1 MIAKDRIFK
10 KGDVIVSG
18 FGNIRILVGETGN
31 GEAGDGAKGV
41 FYDALPMYCDG
52 VVFPKNP
59 SSISFDIPVTP
70 DLREL
75 FGELTKKRRL
85 PRKLKKAIKV
95 RVAKRFRTKVKEIK
109 LVRK

>member
-1 MIAKDRIFK
+1 MGA
-10 KGDVIVSG
+10 
-18 FGNIRILVGETGN
+18 VGIPIGQISFDPIEISHIDIGRYI
-31 GEAGDGAKGV
+31 D
-41 FYDALPMYCDG
+41 DG

-95 RVAKRFRTKVKEIK
+95 RVAKRFRTKVKKIK

>member
-1 MIAKDRIFK
+1 MDEKIYWGKPSVLMGVAGLPIDQISF
-10 KGDVIVSG
+10 DPIEVSHIEPIG
-18 FGNIRILVGETGN
+18 RYI
-31 GEAGDGAKGV
+31 D
-41 FYDALPMYCDG
+41 DG

-95 RVAKRFRTKVKEIK
+95 RIAKRFCTKVKNIK

>member
-1 MIAKDRIFK
+1 MGA
-10 KGDVIVSG
+10 
-18 FGNIRILVGETGN
+18 
-31 GEAGDGAKGV
+31 AG
-41 FYDALPMYCDG
+41 LPIGQISFDPIEVNHIESSIGRYIDDG

-75 FGELTKKRRL
+75 FGELTKKSRL

-95 RVAKRFRTKVKEIK
+95 RVAKRFCTKVKKIK

>member
-1 MIAKDRIFK
+1 MGVAGIPIGQISFDPIEISHI
-10 KGDVIVSG
+10 DID
-18 FGNIRILVGETGN
+18 TGRYI
-31 GEAGDGAKGV
+31 D
-41 FYDALPMYCDG
+41 DG

-59 SSISFDIPVTP
+59 SSISFNIPVTP

-95 RVAKRFRTKVKEIK
+95 RVAKRFRTKVKKIK

>member
-1 MIAKDRIFK
+1 MGVAGLPIGQISFDPIE
-10 KGDVIVSG
+10 VSHIEPIG
-18 FGNIRILVGETGN
+18 RYI
-31 GEAGDGAKGV
+31 D
-41 FYDALPMYCDG
+41 DG

-95 RVAKRFRTKVKEIK
+95 RIAKRFCTKVKNIK

>member
-1 MIAKDRIFK
+1 MCVAGIPIGQTSFDPIEISHI
-10 KGDVIVSG
+10 D
-18 FGNIRILVGETGN
+18 TGRHI
-31 GEAGDGAKGV
+31 D
-41 FYDALPMYCDG
+41 DD

-70 DLREL
+70 DLCKL
-75 FGELTKKRRL
+75 FGELTKKSRL

-95 RVAKRFRTKVKEIK
+95 RVAKRFCTKVKKIK

>member
-1 MIAKDRIFK
+1 MGVAGIPIGQTSFDPIEISHIDT
-10 KGDVIVSG
+10 GE
-18 FGNIRILVGETGN
+18 NI
-31 GEAGDGAKGV
+31 D
-41 FYDALPMYCDG
+41 DG
-52 VVFPKNP
+52 VVFPENP

-70 DLREL
+70 DLRKL

-95 RVAKRFRTKVKEIK
+95 RVAKRFCTKVKKIK

>member
-1 MIAKDRIFK
+1 M
-10 KGDVIVSG
+10 
-18 FGNIRILVGETGN
+18 GEEVYWGKPSVLM
-31 GEAGDGAKGV
+31 GVAGIPIGQISFDPIEISHI
-41 FYDALPMYCDG
+41 DAGRYIDDG
-52 VVFPKNP
+52 VVFPKNQ

-95 RVAKRFRTKVKEIK
+95 RVAKRFYTKVKKIK

>member
-1 MIAKDRIFK
+1 MGVVGIPIGQTSFERIEISHI
-10 KGDVIVSG
+10 D
-18 FGNIRILVGETGN
+18 TGRYI
-31 GEAGDGAKGV
+31 D
-41 FYDALPMYCDG
+41 DG

-75 FGELTKKRRL
+75 FGKLTKKRRL

-95 RVAKRFRTKVKEIK
+95 RVAKRFCTKVKKIK